1 MQDYLDSL
9 LEKSDD
15 GNKNI
20 VTTQKQSNWLKLME
34 DSKQA
39 ACKRYLELYPDT
51 DISASVTAQ
60 IWIEGFQMGYI
71 GMLIAAYLDDDAQ
84 EQEKIEAQ
92 VEIILRRF
100 ARKYN
105 GERYTY
111 VGK

>member
-1 MQDYLDSL
+1 MLDYLESL

-15 GNKNI
+15 GNKII
-20 VTTQKQSNWLKLME
+20 VTTQNQADWLKLVE
-34 DSKQA
+34 DSKQE
-39 ACKRYLELYPDT
+39 ACQRYLELYPGT

-71 GMLIAAYLDDDAQ
+71 GMLIAAYLDADAQ

-105 GERYTY
+105 GERYT
-111 VGK
+111 

>member
-1 MQDYLDSL
+1 MLDYLDSL

-15 GNKNI
+15 GYKLI
-20 VTTQKQSNWLKLME
+20 VTTQNQANWLKLME

-39 ACKRYLELYPDT
+39 ACKRYLELYPGT

-71 GMLIAAYLDDDAQ
+71 GMLIAVYLDADAQ
-84 EQEKIEAQ
+84 EQQEIEWQ
-92 VEIILRRF
+92 MEMILRRF

>member
-1 MQDYLDSL
+1 MRDYLDNL

-15 GNKNI
+15 GYKLV
-20 VTTQKQSNWLKLME
+20 VTTQNQADWLKLME

-39 ACKRYLELYPDT
+39 ACRRYLELYPDT

-71 GMLIAAYLDDDAQ
+71 GMLIAVYLDADAQ
-84 EQEKIEAQ
+84 EQQEIEWQ
-92 VEIILRRF
+92 VEMILPKIGK
-100 ARKYN
+100 KYN

>member
-1 MQDYLDSL
+1 MLDYLDSL
-9 LEKSDD
+9 LEKLDD
-15 GNKNI
+15 SYKLV
-20 VTTQKQSNWLKLME
+20 VTTKNQTDWLKLME
-34 DSKQA
+34 DSKQV
-39 ACKRYLELYPDT
+39 ACQRHLELYPGI

-71 GMLIAAYLDDDAQ
+71 GMIIAVYLDADTQ
-84 EQEKIEAQ
+84 EQQEIEWQ
-92 VEIILRRF
+92 VEMILRRL

>member
-1 MQDYLDSL
+1 MLDYLESL

-15 GNKNI
+15 GNKII
-20 VTTQKQSNWLKLME
+20 VTTQNQADWLKLVE

-39 ACKRYLELYPDT
+39 ACQRYLELYPGT

-71 GMLIAAYLDDDAQ
+71 GMLIAAYLDADAQ

-105 GERYTY
+105 GERYT
-111 VGK
+111 

>member
-1 MQDYLDSL
+1 MLDYLESL

-15 GNKNI
+15 GNKII
-20 VTTQKQSNWLKLME
+20 VTTQNQANWLRLVG

-39 ACKRYLELYPDT
+39 ACQRYLELYPGT

-71 GMLIAAYLDDDAQ
+71 GMLTAAYLDADAQ

-105 GERYTY
+105 GERYT
-111 VGK
+111 